1 MLQKNRGRSILNGNE
16 SYFWVSQDIFKIVVL
31 TKKYLWELSM
41 KKERNGLKV
50 LHKIGKSWVAVA
62 AAGLID

>member
-1 MLQKNRGRSILNGNE
+1 
-16 SYFWVSQDIFKIVVL
+16 
-31 TKKYLWELSM
+31 M

-62 AAGLID
+62 AAGLIAAGLTITTAIKNMNKSQK